1 LVAFLT
7 MAGMIGWLAVVIR
20 QLRLANT
27 KGKVLSRNGY
37 VTRDEI
43 AFDGCVAFYWI
54 ALVWGTGMLIGMIIF
69 AIKGISN

>member
-1 LVAFLT
+1 LIAALT
-7 MAGMIGWLAVVIR
+7 IAGMIGWLAGVVW

-27 KGKVLSRNGY
+27 VGKVLSRNGY

-54 ALVWGTGMLIGMIIF
+54 ALVWGTGMLIGMLVF
-69 AIKGISN
+69 AIKEISN